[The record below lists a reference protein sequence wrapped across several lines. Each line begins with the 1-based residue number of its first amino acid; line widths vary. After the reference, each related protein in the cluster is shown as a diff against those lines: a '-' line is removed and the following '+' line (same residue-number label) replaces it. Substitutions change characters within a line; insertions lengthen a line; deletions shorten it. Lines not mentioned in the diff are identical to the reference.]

1 MKPLMICLM
10 MLVVSSLK
18 PGLCACAEEDFL
30 TIDICPSTR
39 AHFRNDWSLIF
50 PLKQGR
56 LMLAWC
62 EYYATS
68 PEQVLHER
76 RSNYLDAAA
85 CRISARISM
94 NFHD

>member
-1 MKPLMICLM
+1 MRLKIMESNAKNRKSVPSKIVMVVVGILLTGVAQAAKPSGDI
-10 MLVVSSLK
+10 V
-18 PGLCACAEEDFL
+18 

-39 AHFRNDWSLIF
+39 AHFRNDWSLVF

-68 PEQVLHER
+68 PEQGINGR
-76 RSNYLDAAA
+76 KSN
-85 CRISARISM
+85 
-94 NFHD
+94 